1 MLTVL
6 AFYFGNRFGQVFDFN
21 TMEITD
27 GALATVNSI
36 VAAPAAIST
45 ASVPMLYAIGLAIT
59 VLIVW
64 LYTFMYAGNYRYG
77 EEAGSAKWGT
87 LKEGV
92 AFKDQSDP
100 SNNLL
105 FTKNYGLA
113 LKKPKF
119 DLEHDRNLNVMVIG
133 GSGSGKTRNYVK
145 PNLMQLNASYFLTDP
160 KGTSLPEC
168 GYLFRDNGYR
178 IKVFNTIE
186 FNKSMH
192 YNPLKYVKTDADI
205 LSFVNC
211 LISNTNGDKQS
222 GGDPFW
228 ENSERLLY
236 TALIALLRDWFP
248 PEDYS
253 LDGLLTLL
261 SMAEAK
267 ENDENFKSPLDMIFD
282 EIETGK
288 VYERNPFYQGPSTS
302 SSYADAESDRMAISE
317 NTTDEFTWQ
326 SSLMERNNDGLSPA
340 REGGLTS
347 DQDFALANYKMFKV
361 AAGKTL
367 KSIII
372 SSSTQ
377 TLQLYGDDNTI
388 AGRFWVTKSVDKNGR
403 YNIISDASGFAFDQA
418 DGKTAEG
425 TIVRLHSD
433 GNNGS
438 EWSNEAHKWRIEE
451 VFFKGT
457 ISLDAERVEPGKTIS
472 VIDPS
477 KTCTPYD
484 QGGTGSVKYLYRWYW
499 MKDERESPFAENKY
513 PEAFTL
519 SSWCHLANCGD
530 QIWRD
535 AYAGAGYPVRDTNF
549 FVEAFKL
556 RIKYGNGFIENNA
569 DFGAICYAGCMGIEN
584 SGDFSWSDVC
594 RDGEELGKGGVS
606 NRITGIKI
614 WLEGDIAK
622 EYDIAYRAFIY
633 GQGWTERFHSNGG
646 SQDDAELCGSDD
658 ASGSKGAIKC
668 IQVFAIPKPRGAKL
682 AREFAED
689 NSFIPENSHS
699 GGYLTAQAMLA
710 LNLDDTSGFDGHK
723 MIVDAYQGD
732 SSKGLEALP
741 VPPTPPVSVDIK
753 VFYYVDGE
761 TDPCFEEEY
770 KMGTTY
776 QVNPDATAAGQKD
789 NCLDLV
795 CWYTDPEYTQ
805 PYEPQ
810 ALDSSLKLYGYNPCS
825 VKYDTTTR
833 SSVLDT
839 SYNWSTDAD
848 LGTALDLAA
857 LYPQD
862 EIVKYGTKLT
872 FAGPWSAWC
881 EDAGKTRCVSSTPG
895 VYATAGASGSPILSA
910 TIKGNTTVYVDW
922 PWSGYD
928 GVMSARS

>member
-1 MLTVL
+1 MP
-6 AFYFGNRFGQVFDFN
+6 QDK
-21 TMEITD
+21 
-27 GALATVNSI
+27 
-36 VAAPAAIST
+36 
-45 ASVPMLYAIGLAIT
+45 
-59 VLIVW
+59 
-64 LYTFMYAGNYRYG
+64 
-77 EEAGSAKWGT
+77 SAGT
-87 LKEGV
+87 LV
-92 AFKDQSDP
+92 H
-100 SNNLL
+100 L
-105 FTKNYGLA
+105 YGA
-113 LKKPKF
+113 
-119 DLEHDRNLNVMVIG
+119 D
-133 GSGSGKTRNYVK
+133 GSGTNYTQRNFVMGLGAMDERGGITFTIFPAHVK
-145 PNLMQLNASYFLTDP
+145 GFSRVLNAS
-160 KGTSLPEC
+160 GGRS
-168 GYLFRDNGYR
+168 YLEQAARNR
-178 IKVFNTIE
+178 
-186 FNKSMH
+186 
-192 YNPLKYVKTDADI
+192 
-205 LSFVNC
+205 
-211 LISNTNGDKQS
+211 
-222 GGDPFW
+222 
-228 ENSERLLY
+228 
-236 TALIALLRDWFP
+236 TAP
-248 PEDYS
+248 
-253 LDGLLTLL
+253 
-261 SMAEAK
+261 
-267 ENDENFKSPLDMIFD
+267 
-282 EIETGK
+282 
-288 VYERNPFYQGPSTS
+288 
-302 SSYADAESDRMAISE
+302 
-317 NTTDEFTWQ
+317 
-326 SSLMERNNDGLSPA
+326 
-340 REGGLTS
+340 
-347 DQDFALANYKMFKV
+347 
-361 AAGKTL
+361 
-367 KSIII
+367 
-372 SSSTQ
+372 SSTQ
-377 TLQLYGDDNTI
+377 TLQLYGDDNAI

-403 YNIISDASGFAFDQA
+403 YNIISDASGFAFDQT

-433 GNNGS
+433 GNHGS

-741 VPPTPPVSVDIK
+741 VPPTPPVSSR
-753 VFYYVDGE
+753 
-761 TDPCFEEEY
+761 
-770 KMGTTY
+770 Y
-776 QVNPDATAAGQKD
+776 QG
-789 NCLDLV
+789 
-795 CWYTDPEYTQ
+795 
-805 PYEPQ
+805 
-810 ALDSSLKLYGYNPCS
+810 
-825 VKYDTTTR
+825 
-833 SSVLDT
+833 VL
-839 SYNWSTDAD
+839 
-848 LGTALDLAA
+848 L
-857 LYPQD
+857 
-862 EIVKYGTKLT
+862 
-872 FAGPWSAWC
+872 C
-881 EDAGKTRCVSSTPG
+881 R
-895 VYATAGASGSPILSA
+895 
-910 TIKGNTTVYVDW
+910 
-922 PWSGYD
+922 
-928 GVMSARS
+928 R